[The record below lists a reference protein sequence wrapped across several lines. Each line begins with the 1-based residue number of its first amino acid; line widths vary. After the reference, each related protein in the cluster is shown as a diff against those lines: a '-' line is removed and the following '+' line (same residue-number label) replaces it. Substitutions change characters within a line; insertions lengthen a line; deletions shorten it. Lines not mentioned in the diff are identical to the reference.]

1 MKLFQALSLVIL
13 SPLIFTGVY
22 SVGISSLDG
31 RPNGN
36 IPPHPAM
43 PLVALPADM
52 KPLRDGIEL
61 PPYSTIYYF
70 DQLIDHKKP
79 ELGTFKQRYMF
90 TWEYYQKGGPIIL
103 STPGEGNAATYFGYL
118 TNRTVPGLL
127 AQPNHGATIVLEHRF
142 FGLSNPY
149 PDLSTTSLRVHT
161 IEQAIEDLVY
171 FARNV
176 HLPFPEAIEDGNNV
190 GPDKNPW
197 ILVGGSY
204 SGALVSWTIVSH
216 PGVFHAGYSSS
227 GVVQAISYYWGYFEP
242 IRQYMPKNCSA
253 DVERV

>member
-1 MKLFQALSLVIL
+1 MKLFQALSFVIL

-127 AQPNHGATIVLEHRF
+127 AQPNHGATI
-142 FGLSNPY
+142 
-149 PDLSTTSLRVHT
+149 
-161 IEQAIEDLVY
+161 
-171 FARNV
+171 
-176 HLPFPEAIEDGNNV
+176 
-190 GPDKNPW
+190 
-197 ILVGGSY
+197 
-204 SGALVSWTIVSH
+204 
-216 PGVFHAGYSSS
+216 
-227 GVVQAISYYWGYFEP
+227 
-242 IRQYMPKNCSA
+242 
-253 DVERV
+253 

>member
-1 MKLFQALSLVIL
+1 MKLFQALSFVIF

-103 STPGEGNAATYFGYL
+103 STPGTSEDPKCRYMA
-118 TNRTVPGLL
+118 
-127 AQPNHGATIVLEHRF
+127 
-142 FGLSNPY
+142 Y
-149 PDLSTTSLRVHT
+149 PFQGKAMPPPVHT

-204 SGALVSWTIVSH
+204 SGALVSWTMV
-216 PGVFHAGYSSS
+216 
-227 GVVQAISYYWGYFEP
+227 
-242 IRQYMPKNCSA
+242 R
-253 DVERV
+253 